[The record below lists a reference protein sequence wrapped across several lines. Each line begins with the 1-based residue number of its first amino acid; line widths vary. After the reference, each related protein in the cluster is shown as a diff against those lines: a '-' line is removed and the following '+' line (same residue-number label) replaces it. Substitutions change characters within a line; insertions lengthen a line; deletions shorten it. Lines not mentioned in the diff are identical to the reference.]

1 MVFNLTGVREA
12 ILKKE
17 CKMKEN
23 VFLGRCMIN
32 IRKLHEIFP
41 MDVLLLADLLTNMFR
56 NIYKGVYFIL
66 QLRTAVTLVLG

>member
-1 MVFNLTGVREA
+1 
-12 ILKKE
+12 
-17 CKMKEN
+17 MKGN

-32 IRKLHEIFP
+32 IRKLTVHEDSP

-66 QLRTAVTLVLG
+66 QLRTAVTLVLGKIVFKKIGIER